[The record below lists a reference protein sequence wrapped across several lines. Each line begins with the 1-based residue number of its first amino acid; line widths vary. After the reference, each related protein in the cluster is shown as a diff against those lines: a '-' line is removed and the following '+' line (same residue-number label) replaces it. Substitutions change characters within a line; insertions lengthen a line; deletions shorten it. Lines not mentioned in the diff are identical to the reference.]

1 MTNGIPKDENGM
13 EFEVVYCLEND
24 KKISSELKNDSDLR
38 YFLII
43 LQKTK
48 DDLENGILNVQNEW
62 KSFSDLSLE
71 FEFITDY
78 KNKMTKNFRELLNE
92 CDHETVIF
100 KSQVVGFN
108 NKSMA
113 ELKEARKLILRV
125 ATKSKWNFWN

>member
-48 DDLENGILNVQNEW
+48 DDLENGILNVQKEW

-71 FEFITDY
+71 LEFITDY
-78 KNKMTKNFRELLNE
+78 KNKRTKNFRELLNE
-92 CDHETVIF
+92 CDNETVIF

-113 ELKEARKLILRV
+113 ELKEARNLILRV